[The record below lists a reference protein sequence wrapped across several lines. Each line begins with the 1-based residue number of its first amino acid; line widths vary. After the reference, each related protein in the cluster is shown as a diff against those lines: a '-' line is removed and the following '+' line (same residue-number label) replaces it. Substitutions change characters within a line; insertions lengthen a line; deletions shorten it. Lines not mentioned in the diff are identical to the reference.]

1 MSGRFLHR
9 CSFKSHTVPGFI
21 IDEAF
26 MADEELM
33 FTVINICFQLPLLE
47 ELRRPGAIPL
57 FGYRDVIL
65 FGDFRQLP
73 PASGRQPF
81 WATETFQSFFEI
93 FILREDRRHE
103 RDAAMR

>member
-1 MSGRFLHR
+1 MRIDAKRPAHVDLPI
-9 CSFKSHTVPGFI
+9 TVRGFI

-57 FGYRDVIL
+57 SVTGMSFYSAT
-65 FGDFRQLP
+65 FANSHQ
-73 PASGRQPF
+73 PAVDNHSGRQ
-81 WATETFQSFFEI
+81 
-93 FILREDRRHE
+93 RRFNRFLKFLFYARIDVTNEMH
-103 RDAAMR
+103 R